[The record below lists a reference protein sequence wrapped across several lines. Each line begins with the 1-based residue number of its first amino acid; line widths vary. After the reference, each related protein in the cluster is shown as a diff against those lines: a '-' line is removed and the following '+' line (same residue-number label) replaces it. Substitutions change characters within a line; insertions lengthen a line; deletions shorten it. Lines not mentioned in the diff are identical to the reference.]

1 MKREMNWIPPPVRF
15 FNPSES
21 RSMTGKS
28 SCWAVGAALVLAAGP
43 AWAYVDPGT
52 GSMLVQ
58 SALAIIAVALVAGRS
73 AWHKVKS
80 FFSRRKDDA
89 DDREA

>member
-1 MKREMNWIPPPVRF
+1 MTR
-15 FNPSES
+15 SSS
-21 RSMTGKS
+21 R
-28 SCWAVGAALVLAAGP
+28 WVAGASLVLAAGP
-43 AWAYVDPGT
+43 AWAYIDPGT

-58 SALAIIAVALVAGRS
+58 SALALIAVALVAGRS

-89 DDREA
+89 ADREA

>member
-1 MKREMNWIPPPVRF
+1 MNR
-15 FNPSES
+15 SSS
-21 RSMTGKS
+21 R
-28 SCWAVGAALVLAAGP
+28 WVAGASLVLAAAP
-43 AWAYVDPGT
+43 AWAYIDPGT

-89 DDREA
+89 ADREV

>member
-1 MKREMNWIPPPVRF
+1 MA
-15 FNPSES
+15 
-21 RSMTGKS
+21 RSS
-28 SCWAVGAALVLAAGP
+28 YRWVAGASLVLAAGP
-43 AWAYVDPGT
+43 AWAYIDPGT

-58 SALAIIAVALVAGRS
+58 SALALIAVALVAGRS

-89 DDREA
+89 ADREA

>member
-1 MKREMNWIPPPVRF
+1 MNRD
-15 FNPSES
+15 
-21 RSMTGKS
+21 S
-28 SCWAVGAALVLAAGP
+28 SLWVAGALLVLAAGP
-43 AWAYVDPGT
+43 AWAYIDPGT

-80 FFSRRKDDA
+80 FFSRRRDDA
-89 DDREA
+89 ADREV

>member
-1 MKREMNWIPPPVRF
+1 MNH
-15 FNPSES
+15 SSS
-21 RSMTGKS
+21 RWVAGTS
-28 SCWAVGAALVLAAGP
+28 LVLAAAP
-43 AWAYVDPGT
+43 AWAYIDPGT

-80 FFSRRKDDA
+80 FFSRRRDDA
-89 DDREA
+89 ADREV

>member
-1 MKREMNWIPPPVRF
+1 MNWIPLPTRF
-15 FNPSES
+15 VKPSES
-21 RSMTGKS
+21 RSMSGKS
-28 SCWAVGAALVLAAGP
+28 SRWAGGAALVLAAGP
-43 AWAYVDPGT
+43 AWAYIDPGT

-73 AWHKVKS
+73 AWHKVKR

>member
-1 MKREMNWIPPPVRF
+1 MNRRLPP
-15 FNPSES
+15 SI
-21 RSMTGKS
+21 
-28 SCWAVGAALVLAAGP
+28 AGAILVLAAGP
-43 AWAYVDPGT
+43 AWGYIDPGT

-80 FFSRRKDDA
+80 LFSRRTDDA
-89 DDREA
+89 AEREV